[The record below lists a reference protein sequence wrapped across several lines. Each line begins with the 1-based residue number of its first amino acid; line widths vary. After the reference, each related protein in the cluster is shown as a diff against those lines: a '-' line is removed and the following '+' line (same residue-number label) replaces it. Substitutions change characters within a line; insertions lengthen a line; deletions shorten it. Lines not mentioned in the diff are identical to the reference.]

1 MYGTKTINHEKRKMI
16 MRLIKKI
23 QHTIVKTTQTY
34 SGLSF
39 M

>member
-16 MRLIKKI
+16 MRLIKKKL

-34 SGLSF
+34 SGRF